1 MKKKPL
7 SGAVSI
13 LLLIAAVSV
22 IIFSL
27 PSPVYGREGSKDKQ
41 VSETALKDRLI
52 PVPTPHPDHLEE
64 AVSRQLLEGR
74 RMVDAVVGTETVSR
88 EKRGQAFGELGQL
101 YHAYELNDAAEA
113 CYYNAVVLD
122 PTSFRWKYSL
132 GYIRQ
137 TMGKFSE
144 ALEIYGQV
152 KLDRLD
158 SQQAYL
164 IHIRMGECYRKL
176 NQRQQAKK
184 AFDAA
189 YGINP
194 QGAAVL
200 ARLGEIAL
208 QEKQYEEAIK
218 LLVSALQRQPD
229 ANKLH
234 YSLAMAY
241 RGAGD
246 MEKARYHLAK
256 KGMVGIQPPD
266 PLKKRLENLVT
277 GYRVHLLAGKM
288 AFSAGRYAEA
298 AAEFQKAVEAD
309 PKKPAARINLG
320 TTLVK
325 FRKYRQAI
333 GHFLTALQLAPDNLT
348 AHFNLGKLY
357 GFFGNDE
364 KAVQHLQIVVNE
376 APKDFNAHHA
386 LANAYRKVQ
395 RFDKAVEHYKAAL
408 AIEPGLSWAWL
419 DMSSLYLAT
428 GRYGEALKIL
438 EEAHSRLP
446 HDGPIAHVLA
456 RQLAASPDLSKRKG
470 QRALDLAL
478 KVFQGK
484 KDYETAKTVAMA
496 YAQLNLCDKAVE
508 WMEISIDLA
517 SGSAKGSK
525 VLEVLMANL
534 SHFKT
539 QRPCRIPP
547 GQ

>member
-1 MKKKPL
+1 MKIKPF
-7 SGAVSI
+7 SGSI
-13 LLLIAAVSV
+13 LPVIAVV
-22 IIFSL
+22 CIIIFSL
-27 PSPVYGREGSKDKQ
+27 PSPVYGREASKDKQ
-41 VSETALKDRLI
+41 ESETALKDKLI

-74 RMVDAVVGTETVSR
+74 RMVDTVVVTTTVTR
-88 EKRGQAFGELGQL
+88 QKRGQAFGELGQL

-122 PTSFRWKYSL
+122 PTSFKWRYSL
-132 GYIRQ
+132 GYLRQ
-137 TMGKFSE
+137 TVGKFSE
-144 ALEIYGQV
+144 ALEIYRQMNPDQ
-152 KLDRLD
+152 LDKQR
-158 SQQAYL
+158 AYL
-164 IHIRMGECYRKL
+164 VHIRRGECYRKL
-176 NQRQQAKK
+176 NQRRQAKTS
-184 AFDAA
+184 FDAA

-208 QEKQYEEAIK
+208 QEKQYEEAVK
-218 LLVSALQRQPD
+218 HLVSALQRQPE

-241 RGAGD
+241 RGTGD
-246 MEKARYHLAK
+246 MEKARYHLSK
-256 KGMVGIQPPD
+256 KGIVGVQPPD
-266 PLKKRLENLVT
+266 PLKKRLESLVT

-288 AFSAGRYAEA
+288 AFSAGRYVEA
-298 AAEFQKAVEAD
+298 AKEFEKAVEAD

-333 GHFLTALQLAPDNLT
+333 PHFMTALQLAPDNLT

-357 GFFGNDE
+357 GFFGNHE
-364 KAVQHLQIVVNE
+364 KAVQHLQIVVKE
-376 APKDFNAHHA
+376 DPKDFNAHLA

-395 RFDKAVEHYKAAL
+395 RFDKAFEHYKTAL
-408 AIEPGLSWAWL
+408 GIEPGLTWAWL

-428 GRYGEALKIL
+428 GKYGEALRVL
-438 EEAHSRLP
+438 EEAHSRIP

-456 RQLAASPDLSKRKG
+456 RQLAASPDLSKREG
-470 QRALDLAL
+470 QRALDLAM

-496 YAQLNLCDKAVE
+496 YAQLDRCDKAVE

-517 SGSAKGSK
+517 SGSAKGSE

-534 SHFKT
+534 SFFKT